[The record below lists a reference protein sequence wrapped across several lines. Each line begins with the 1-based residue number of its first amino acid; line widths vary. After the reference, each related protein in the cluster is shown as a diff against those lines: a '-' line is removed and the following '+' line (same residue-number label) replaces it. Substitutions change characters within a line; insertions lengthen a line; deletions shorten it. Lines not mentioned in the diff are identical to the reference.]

1 MTWKGEKILNF
12 QTEYLT
18 DDKRQKETKLQ
29 VTFFKY
35 CTKMIWDQ
43 IFWDINIRPD
53 IETLLEMLTALY
65 AKWVVG

>member
-1 MTWKGEKILNF
+1 MIFLIGVKN
-12 QTEYLT
+12 
-18 DDKRQKETKLQ
+18 ETKLQ
-29 VTFFKY
+29 VTYLKY